1 MPTKRLVSKRA
12 RRSPP
17 PPVSEPNFS
26 NEAHKTRYA
35 LLSRKQFGTIRR
47 IEWETLRILGLQNT
61 VREYISHGGWD
72 RVFEIEEPTFKELTL
87 EVLSTIEVTDHC
99 PFTHQTSSISF
110 RAFGKKHRF
119 PQDQLGVY
127 LGLYTEE
134 FARTPECKGLPRDF
148 PHPVTHNS
156 FWRSLGGSNSKKAS
170 QMSNPAY
177 RYIQALLSRSIGGRS
192 DSTGVV
198 TRTDLLMLYSI
209 VERYPIHLGHLF
221 ATLIAHQGISI
232 RLGSIFVGPYI
243 TRMIR
248 GLGLIEL
255 TRGMK
260 VVGSIAPLGMPTLLS
275 IGMVRKSGT
284 TYRLKQHEGR
294 SARDPGPS
302 HDTETGSDSESK
314 SAPAPEPEPKGS
326 LASLEA
332 SFAEFRIEVS
342 QQLQTLERGQRE
354 LAASQ
359 SRIESSV
366 AEVLSYL
373 RCSASSVGTSSAATT
388 HTASSLPPAP

>member
-1 MPTKRLVSKRA
+1 
-12 RRSPP
+12 
-17 PPVSEPNFS
+17 
-26 NEAHKTRYA
+26 
-35 LLSRKQFGTIRR
+35 
-47 IEWETLRILGLQNT
+47 
-61 VREYISHGGWD
+61 
-72 RVFEIEEPTFKELTL
+72 
-87 EVLSTIEVTDHC
+87 
-99 PFTHQTSSISF
+99 
-110 RAFGKKHRF
+110 
-119 PQDQLGVY
+119 
-127 LGLYTEE
+127 
-134 FARTPECKGLPRDF
+134 
-148 PHPVTHNS
+148 
-156 FWRSLGGSNSKKAS
+156 
-170 QMSNPAY
+170 MSNPAY

-332 SFAEFRIEVS
+332 SIAESYRE
-342 QQLQTLERGQRE
+342 QRG
-354 LAASQ
+354 
-359 SRIESSV
+359 
-366 AEVLSYL
+366 
-373 RCSASSVGTSSAATT
+373 
-388 HTASSLPPAP
+388 